1 MRLQTIL
8 TELTRYEAEESVT
21 AMYIEDISYGRKTG
35 RLGKEQFKLECIAD
49 RIETKRIKV
58 CLGYQYKN
66 WRPHKE
72 DKHFMTPKPDVVA
85 LKPDIDAVTDKLAL
99 AGGRAAALS
108 LRKAVCGAAADEFV
122 AYNAVAQA
130 VMDWSFGVAT
140 NDLYARSLPRLGE
153 LQIPNDS
160 HFTTHGS
167 EVLAESVAAAI
178 RAALPAAPD

>member
-1 MRLQTIL
+1 VRLQTIL

-85 LKPDIDAVTDKLAL
+85 LKPDIDAVTDKLVAYFV
-99 AGGRAAALS
+99 ARAREAAPKKVDFQIAHTGVPHLVKPIEEG
-108 LRKAVCGAAADEFV
+108 LRKELGAQV
-122 AYNAVAQA
+122 ITRPNCTTTR
-130 VMDWSFGVAT
+130 M
-140 NDLYARSLPRLGE
+140 RL
-153 LQIPNDS
+153 
-160 HFTTHGS
+160 
-167 EVLAESVAAAI
+167 
-178 RAALPAAPD
+178 